1 MTFLPSLLKM
11 GVDFEK
17 YLDFHRS
24 KGGTGKHFKFTFL
37 EYREGFLKLAAEF
50 TAETLNPNRTVQGGQ
65 MTSMMDDVT
74 SLLLIYE
81 SNGTRYPSSTNLHS
95 MHHRPLFAG
104 KVIATA
110 EILKTGKQIATIK
123 GELYNLEGKL
133 AATLMHTAVLI
144 NSAP

>member
-1 MTFLPSLLKM
+1 
-11 GVDFEK
+11 
-17 YLDFHRS
+17 
-24 KGGTGKHFKFTFL
+24 
-37 EYREGFLKLAAEF
+37 
-50 TAETLNPNRTVQGGQ
+50 

-133 AATLMHTAVLI
+133 AATLMHTAVLN